1 MNPPKQK
8 GLGRGLDALLAANNT
23 PEVQRQEMLSV
34 GVLQPGKYQ
43 PRTRMDPG
51 SLEELAASIK
61 AQGLIQPI
69 SVRPVSSGRYEII
82 AGERRWRA
90 AQIAGLPEVPVLIRD
105 IPDDAALAMSLIE
118 NIQREDLNPLE
129 EAAGIQRLIDE
140 FQMTHQQAADAV
152 GRSRSAAS
160 NLLRLLQLAKPAQ
173 DMLMAGD
180 IEMGHA
186 RALLPLSKSEQG
198 RMAALIVDKGSSV
211 RETERLVAREL
222 NPPVKKNQD
231 KKPDRDLQ
239 RLEEELSD
247 RLGATV
253 KISANRKGSGSL
265 SIRFGSL
272 DQLDGLLAR
281 LD

>member
-1 MNPPKQK
+1 VNPPKQK
-8 GLGRGLDALLAANNT
+8 GLGRGLDALLAANNA
-23 PEVQRQEMLSV
+23 PETQRQESLPVAS
-34 GVLQPGKYQ
+34 LQPGKYQ

-69 SVRPVSSGRYEII
+69 SVRPIAAGRFEII

-90 AQIAGLPEVPVLIRD
+90 AQIAGLAEVPVLIRD

-140 FQMTHQQAADAV
+140 FTMTHQQAADAV

-186 RALLPLSKSEQG
+186 RALLPLSKGEQG
-198 RMAALIVDKGSSV
+198 RIAAPGGGQGLFGPRNRADGGPRTQPPGKKSRRQETRPRSV
-211 RETERLVAREL
+211 A
-222 NPPVKKNQD
+222 P
-231 KKPDRDLQ
+231 
-239 RLEEELSD
+239 
-247 RLGATV
+247 
-253 KISANRKGSGSL
+253 
-265 SIRFGSL
+265 
-272 DQLDGLLAR
+272 
-281 LD
+281 